1 MISVR
6 AMRNP
11 SVEKVE
17 DCAADKEPCPFV
29 VLADAGRHLV
39 SAGCV
44 DDMGSWSSVVGDGG
58 GEGSG
63 DEGASTA
70 PVAEERRWAAKM
82 APAKSSDCRVGVSG
96 S

>member
-1 MISVR
+1 M
-6 AMRNP
+6 A
-11 SVEKVE
+11 
-17 DCAADKEPCPFV
+17 F
-29 VLADAGRHLV
+29 L
-39 SAGCV
+39 AGCV
-44 DDMGSWSSVVGDGG
+44 DDMDSWSSVVGDGG

-70 PVAEERRWAAKM
+70 PVAEERRWAARM